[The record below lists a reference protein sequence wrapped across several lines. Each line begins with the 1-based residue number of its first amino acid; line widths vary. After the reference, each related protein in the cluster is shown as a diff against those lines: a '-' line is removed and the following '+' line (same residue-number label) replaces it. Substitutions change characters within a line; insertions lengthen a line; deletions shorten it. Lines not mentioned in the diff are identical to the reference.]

1 MRFCV
6 NVSILFKE
14 APFLERFS
22 RAKEAGFS
30 AVEFW

>member
-14 APFLERFS
+14 VPLLERFEHDGTCFHPA
-22 RAKEAGFS
+22 RLI
-30 AVEFW
+30 